1 MAVRTAERR
10 CQISGHFT
18 KVKTKGR
25 EQVVDSR
32 LIITRTPLPT
42 EKVSSVFYAA
52 HTNGFPCV
60 CKSPTAY
67 YACMQMP
74 HLHCNY
80 RTICRAHR
88 DNKDTKGD
96 HLGEIAFPPRA
107 ASKLRPRD
115 RAPSKFQLNAKASV
129 SFAPLFVR
137 RFRRVFETQPNIGF
151 VEWNMISATCISVMT
166 TGRKTGKKVCER
178 RTENVISV
186 EKNCL
191 AFERSRTNT
200 AENVARFKWKTQSLE
215 QTSRGNAS
223 LQVVTG
229 V

>member
-1 MAVRTAERR
+1 MVFPAYANHLRRIMPACKCLICIAIIERYV
-10 CQISGHFT
+10 GHT
-18 KVKTKGR
+18 VIIKTRR
-25 EQVVDSR
+25 E
-32 LIITRTPLPT
+32 ITW
-42 EKVSSVFYAA
+42 EK
-52 HTNGFPCV
+52 
-60 CKSPTAY
+60 
-67 YACMQMP
+67 
-74 HLHCNY
+74 
-80 RTICRAHR
+80 
-88 DNKDTKGD
+88 
-96 HLGEIAFPPRA
+96 IAFPPRA

-137 RFRRVFETQPNIGF
+137 RFRRVFETHPNIGF
-151 VEWNMISATCISVMT
+151 VEWNMISATYISVMT
-166 TGRKTGKKVCER
+166 TRRKTGKKVCER

-229 V
+229 VWLRLDGVARWKKILGRTEQPLARSTLAHW